1 MFSRF
6 FIERPI
12 FATVVS
18 IVIVI
23 AGLVSIMN
31 LPVAQYPEITP
42 PTVTITAQYPG
53 ASAETLEKTVA
64 APIEQ
69 QVNGV
74 EDMIYM
80 SSTSS
85 SSGTVTIT
93 VSFDIGTDADQATI
107 NVNNRVQQAL
117 PTLPEEVRRQG
128 VTVEKRSTNFLQIV
142 ALTSPS
148 GRYDTIYLNN
158 YADLNVVDALKR
170 IPGVSTAQ
178 AFGAQDYSMRIW
190 LEPDRMKQL
199 KLTTTD
205 IANAINEQNSQF
217 AAGKV
222 GAPPNSDSTQL
233 TYTVTTK
240 GRLTDPQE
248 FGNIILRANPDGSVL
263 RLRDVARIDLGALSY
278 DVTSKLNGKPA
289 IAIGIYLQTG
299 ANALAVADNVR
310 KTMEQ
315 VSQRF
320 PSGVTYS
327 IPYDTTRFVKVSIHE
342 VLKTL
347 AEAIILVFLVV
358 YLFLQSWRATLIP
371 CLAVPVSLI
380 GAFAG
385 MYLLGFSTNTLT
397 LLGLVL
403 AIGIVVD
410 DAIVVLENV
419 ERIMAA
425 DKLPPKEA
433 TIKAMSEV
441 TGPVVAIVLVL
452 CSVFIPVA
460 FLGGMTGQI
469 YRQFAI
475 TIAISVAL
483 SGFVALTLSPML
495 CALMLKPTHREPRG
509 LFRWFNRGFDWV
521 TRGYVVGVAF
531 IIKHAALS
539 IALFLLMI
547 VATWAMFRVV
557 PGGFIPYEDQGYT
570 ITAVN
575 MPDAA
580 SLNRT
585 EAVTDR
591 ITAAMQKDPY
601 IQDVITI
608 NGFNLLTSSNQTST
622 ASMFTILKPWD
633 ERTTQQASIRSQI
646 GRLRGIGAAIKDGQV
661 FVFIPPAI
669 PGLGTTGGF
678 EFYVQNRG
686 EGGIKQLAQVTDK
699 LIAAANKRP
708 ELAGVH
714 TLLRANVP
722 QIHIDVDRDEAKAYG
737 VQISDVYNSLQS
749 TFGAYYVNDFNK
761 FGRTY
766 KVQLQAEAPF
776 RSTPAD
782 ISKIYVRSDTTG
794 DMIPLATLLDV
805 QRVVGPE
812 TVDRFNVFPAA
823 KVIGNAAPGYSSG
836 DAITAMEQTADQVL
850 PADYSYAWSGES
862 YEQKQSGSTS
872 ASAFVF
878 GIIMVFLILAAQYEK
893 WSLPLSVILAVPFGL
908 FGAFLAVWVTRWS
921 SDIYFQISLLLLIGL
936 SAKNAILIV
945 EYAVLK
951 HKDGMTVRDAALEA
965 ARLRFRPILMT
976 SLAFTFGA
984 LPLML
989 ATGAGAASRHS
1000 IGTGVVGGMIS
1011 ATFLA
1016 VFFVPLFYVLVSRGK
1031 RKTGSEDDTA

>member
-93 VSFDIGTDADQATI
+93 VSFAIGTDADQATI

-128 VTVEKRSTNFLQIV
+128 VIVEKRSTNFLQIV
-142 ALTSPS
+142 TLTSPS

-222 GAPPNSDSTQL
+222 GAPPSSDSTQL
-233 TYTVTTK
+233 TYTVTTQ
-240 GRLTDPQE
+240 GRLTDPQQ

-263 RLRDVARIDLGALSY
+263 RLKDVARIELGALSY
-278 DVTSKLNGKPA
+278 DVTSKLNGKSA

-299 ANALAVADNVR
+299 ANALAVADSVR
-310 KTMEQ
+310 KTMEE
-315 VSQRF
+315 VAQRF
-320 PSGVTYS
+320 PSGVAYS

-347 AEAIILVFLVV
+347 AEAIVLVFLVV

-433 TIKAMSEV
+433 TFKAMSEV

-509 LFRWFNRGFDWV
+509 LFRWFNRGFDWM

-531 IIKHAALS
+531 IIRHAILS

-547 VATWAMFRVV
+547 AATLAMFSVV
-557 PGGFIPYEDQGYT
+557 PSGFIPYEDQGYT

-591 ITAAMQKDPY
+591 ITAAAQKDPY
-601 IQDVITI
+601 IQDIITI
-608 NGFNLLTSSNQTST
+608 NGFSLLTNSNQTST

-646 GRLRGIGAAIKDGQV
+646 GRLKGIGAGIKEGQV
-661 FVFIPPAI
+661 FVFVPPAI

-686 EGGIKQLAQVTDK
+686 EGDVKDLARVTEK

-708 ELAGVH
+708 ELSGVH
-714 TLLRANVP
+714 KIGRAHV
-722 QIHIDVDRDEAKAYG
+722 
-737 VQISDVYNSLQS
+737 
-749 TFGAYYVNDFNK
+749 
-761 FGRTY
+761 
-766 KVQLQAEAPF
+766 
-776 RSTPAD
+776 
-782 ISKIYVRSDTTG
+782 
-794 DMIPLATLLDV
+794 
-805 QRVVGPE
+805 
-812 TVDRFNVFPAA
+812 
-823 KVIGNAAPGYSSG
+823 
-836 DAITAMEQTADQVL
+836 
-850 PADYSYAWSGES
+850 
-862 YEQKQSGSTS
+862 
-872 ASAFVF
+872 
-878 GIIMVFLILAAQYEK
+878 
-893 WSLPLSVILAVPFGL
+893 
-908 FGAFLAVWVTRWS
+908 
-921 SDIYFQISLLLLIGL
+921 
-936 SAKNAILIV
+936 
-945 EYAVLK
+945 
-951 HKDGMTVRDAALEA
+951 
-965 ARLRFRPILMT
+965 
-976 SLAFTFGA
+976 
-984 LPLML
+984 
-989 ATGAGAASRHS
+989 
-1000 IGTGVVGGMIS
+1000 
-1011 ATFLA
+1011 
-1016 VFFVPLFYVLVSRGK
+1016 
-1031 RKTGSEDDTA
+1031 